1 MIEIK
6 TLASGS
12 KGNCYHVTDG
22 SSPLLL
28 EVGISIKRIKQG
40 INFKTHELAGCLI
53 SHEHGDHIRS
63 AVDVARVG
71 VDCYMS
77 KGTFMNYDYGSHR
90 FNIIESKEQF
100 GIGTWTIVPFEIQH
114 DAEEPLG
121 FLLAN
126 EAGDKLLYATDTYY
140 LRYKFP
146 GLTHI
151 MIECNYALDILD
163 ENIRS
168 GRVPAVQKKRL
179 IRSHFSLENVKD
191 FLKANNLS
199 EVKEIHLLHLSDR
212 NSDEERFKREIQ
224 ELSGKPVY
232 IAYNPKV

>member
-12 KGNCYHVTDG
+12 NGNCYHVTDG

-28 EVGISIKRIKQG
+28 EAGISIREIKRG

-53 SHEHGDHIRS
+53 THEHGDHCKSIEDI
-63 AVDVARVG
+63 VRVG
-71 VDCYMS
+71 IDCYMS
-77 KGTFMNYDYGSHR
+77 EGTIWATEKHGHR
-90 FNIIESKEQF
+90 IKLIEPKEQF
-100 GIGTWTIVPFEIQH
+100 KLGTWTIVPFEVQH

-140 LRYKFP
+140 LKYKFP

-151 MIECNYALDILD
+151 MIECNYALDILND
-163 ENIRS
+163 NIRT

-179 IRSHFSLENVKD
+179 LRSHFSLGNVKD
-191 FLKANNLS
+191 FLRANDLS
-199 EVKEIHLLHLSDR
+199 QVKEIHLLHLSDR

-232 IAYNPKV
+232 IA